1 MNEFFESTNHYFCAM
16 FELYHR
22 DPDQIERA
30 SRREQL
36 RMKEE
41 KYLNFGK
48 IWADVGERNSQ
59 CDLYFNK

>member
-1 MNEFFESTNHYFCAM
+1 MEMDEFFESTNHYFCAM

-48 IWADVGERNSQ
+48 I
-59 CDLYFNK
+59 